1 MLSFSSRPQTDEPNP
16 HVETTIFSY
25 KLSTSSALR
34 AQIDTERKKAQESW
48 LENYSNDGYLVRY
61 GLKPHTDDE
70 VAI

>member
-1 MLSFSSRPQTDEPNP
+1 M
-16 HVETTIFSY
+16 
-25 KLSTSSALR
+25 R